1 MRTLPSGWE
10 RSRSPIPNYNESLF
24 LRAVDEFFLGRE
36 QVAEKEFETLAKVL
50 PLDEVSN
57 NLGVLEAR
65 RGRYAEA
72 LANFER
78 AYQSDPSDAD
88 FCFNRGVALWYEKR
102 YPEAAESLQAAVQ
115 RQPR

>member
-1 MRTLPSGWE
+1 MKLWP
-10 RSRSPIPNYNESLF
+10 
-24 LRAVDEFFLGRE
+24 
-36 QVAEKEFETLAKVL
+36 KVL

-65 RGRYAEA
+65 RGRYDEA

-78 AYQSDPSDAD
+78 AYQSNPSDAD

-102 YPEAAESLQAAVQ
+102 YPRGGGISPGSDPS
-115 RQPR
+115 QPR